1 MKILPKSARET
12 KQDWFGKNGWTLHSV
27 LVYTKHN
34 SSKLKVQ
41 AFDHWSADM
50 RQDSWFTASSLH
62 AVMELLKNTIKSVI
76 IMSNNGSHYHNADL
90 MIIMGYWPKWYGIQ
104 VEKWVFLEAGEAKT
118 TIDSH
123 HAQISHAINRYVRL
137 GFDISEGQDIENAI
151 QNIRGTSV
159 ANLKPNRDRG
169 SGKNSLPGN
178 SNWFE
183 WQWPTTEKLAGSI
196 LARAI
201 PNIGNWKVFSP
212 ADLEKL
218 CKKDICKPNPEIS
231 IHTTPCSDW
240 EISIPNA
247 TRKFLFIENL
257 NPTRLNKKN
266 LIKELNLRGIETNE
280 KENRRTL
287 ISNLEIQLETDIKNA
302 KLCRDINPDVL
313 VEKINMSNDRLNTVN
328 FPLPSGWALKEMQ
341 KYGKKG
347 AGKRIAKK
355 VRKILEGY
363 FLAGN
368 ADKIDRYTVQD
379 MYQAL
384 QQRVLEGDI

>member
-1 MKILPKSARET
+1 
-12 KQDWFGKNGWTLHSV
+12 
-27 LVYTKHN
+27 
-34 SSKLKVQ
+34 
-41 AFDHWSADM
+41 
-50 RQDSWFTASSLH
+50 
-62 AVMELLKNTIKSVI
+62 
-76 IMSNNGSHYHNADL
+76 MSDNGSHYHNTDL

-169 SGKNSLPGN
+169 SEKNSLPSN

-183 WQWPTTEKLAGSI
+183 WQWQTTEKLAGSI
-196 LARAI
+196 LACAI

-218 CKKDICKPNPEIS
+218 CKKDIHKLNPEIS
-231 IHTTPCSDW
+231 THTTPCSDW

-247 TRKFLFIENL
+247 TRKFLFIE
-257 NPTRLNKKN
+257 T
-266 LIKELNLRGIETNE
+266 
-280 KENRRTL
+280 
-287 ISNLEIQLETDIKNA
+287 
-302 KLCRDINPDVL
+302 
-313 VEKINMSNDRLNTVN
+313 
-328 FPLPSGWALKEMQ
+328 
-341 KYGKKG
+341 
-347 AGKRIAKK
+347 
-355 VRKILEGY
+355 
-363 FLAGN
+363 GN
-368 ADKIDRYTVQD
+368 ADKSDCYTMQD

-384 QQRVLEGDI
+384 QQRVLKGDIEAEDVPKVSTIQSWIGRYTRQHREHTA